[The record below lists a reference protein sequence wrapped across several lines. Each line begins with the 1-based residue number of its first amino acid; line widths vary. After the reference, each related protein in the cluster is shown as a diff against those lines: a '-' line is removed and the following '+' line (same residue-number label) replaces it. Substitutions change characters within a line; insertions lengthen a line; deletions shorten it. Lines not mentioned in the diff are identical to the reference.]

1 MLRPLRS
8 RLLPFGAATAAAALF
23 WVPSLPVGRGWFPA
37 PLDDV
42 YIHFDFARSLA
53 EGHPFAWIPG
63 QGYSSGETSPL
74 YAVVL
79 AVGHLIGL
87 HDRLLGS
94 WAAFVALLATAS
106 LVRSVRTLV
115 GVPSW
120 TAWLVAV
127 VPLSIAIV
135 DWALFSGMEVALFAA
150 ALGRA
155 LVALQASGSTSRLHC
170 ERHQRRLGAWCAA
183 LVLLRP
189 EAGVLTAV
197 FAVVAARGAG
207 DRSPLRALLRVAL
220 PGGIATVAVLAL
232 NLALTGD
239 ARSAGAQ
246 LKLLSSN
253 PYFSDEERAR
263 VFVENLATFWVKVV
277 RGELA
282 VVPLVVPLLALV
294 AVVRRATRAVA
305 TACLLGA
312 LAWGLLVSW
321 NGNAPFHDF
330 RYYAPALVLFAI
342 ALALGVAGTGR
353 ARGLV
358 AVLVIAAFAP
368 RFPAQI
374 RFFRSA
380 AANIRDQ
387 HVEVGERI
395 ARLPAATRVL
405 LGDAGAIPF
414 VSHRAAVDALGLGGY
429 HEVPFAHAAVHGE
442 AATIELLERLAPADR
457 PTHFA
462 LYPNW
467 FGGLTSRFGHEI
479 DRVTIENNVICGGPT
494 KAIYVADW
502 SAFDVPPEGVGLE
515 QVDVADVIE
524 EEAHHYAPPLPH
536 GGWTSFDIL
545 DDARGQRRFDAGRT
559 IPDGASESFVIARL
573 HPSASLRLRVDDAA
587 RRIVVTVHGTS
598 NDLALEPAHTGRWRS
613 ATAPLGALVPGD
625 VVTITAHDA
634 AYRDY
639 HAWIEN

>member
-8 RLLPFGAATAAAALF
+8 RLLPFALATAAAALF

-42 YIHFDFARSLA
+42 YIHFDFARALA

-74 YAVVL
+74 YALVL
-79 AVGHLIGL
+79 AAGHVVGL
-87 HDRLLGS
+87 HDRLLGL
-94 WAAFVALLATAS
+94 WAAFIALCSTAS
-106 LVRSVRTLV
+106 LVRSMRSLV
-115 GVPSW
+115 GAPSW
-120 TAWLVAV
+120 TAWLVAI
-127 VPLSIAIV
+127 VPLAIAIV
-135 DWALFSGMEVALFAA
+135 DWALFSGMEVSLFAA

-155 LVALQASGSTSRLHC
+155 LVALKATDGPHK
-170 ERHQRRLGAWCAA
+170 ERHERRLGAWCAA

-189 EAGVLTAV
+189 EAGVLTAI
-197 FAVVAARGAG
+197 FAVVAARGVG
-207 DRSPLRALLRVAL
+207 ERSPLRALVRVAL
-220 PGGIATVAVLAL
+220 PGAVATLAVLVL
-232 NLALTGD
+232 NRVLTGD

-253 PYFSDEERAR
+253 PYFSDEDRAR

-277 RGELA
+277 RGELS
-282 VVPLVVPLLALV
+282 VVPLVVPIFALI
-294 AVVRRATRAVA
+294 ALVRRATRAVT

-321 NGNAPFHDF
+321 NGNAPYHDF
-330 RYYAPALVLFAI
+330 RYYAPALVLVAI
-342 ALALGVAGTGR
+342 ALALGIAGTGR
-353 ARGLV
+353 ARGVV
-358 AVLVIAAFAP
+358 AVLVIASFAP

-374 RFFRSA
+374 RFFRGA

-387 HVEVGERI
+387 HVEVGARL
-395 ARLPAATRVL
+395 ARLPPGTRVL

-414 VSHRAAVDALGLGGY
+414 VSHHAAVDALGLGGY

-442 AATIELLERLAPADR
+442 AATIELLERLAPAER

-479 DRVTIENNVICGGPT
+479 DRVTIENNVICGSPT
-494 KAIYVADW
+494 KVIYVADW
-502 SAFDVPPEGVGLE
+502 SPFDVPPEGVGLE

-524 EEAHHYAPPLPH
+524 EEAHQYVPPLPH
-536 GGWTSFDIL
+536 GGWTTFDVR
-545 DDARGQRRFDAGRT
+545 DDARGLRRFDAGRT
-559 IPDGASESFVIARL
+559 IPDGASESFVVARP
-573 HPSASLRLRVDDAA
+573 HPSASIRLRIDDAA
-587 RRIVVTVHGTS
+587 RRIVVRVRGTS
-598 NDLALEPAHTGRWRS
+598 NELALEPVRPGQWRS
-613 ATAPLGALVPGD
+613 ATAPLGAILPGD
-625 VVTITAHDA
+625 VVTLTARDA
-634 AYRDY
+634 AYRD
-639 HAWIEN
+639 HHVWIED